1 MQKDILALLGK
12 RIKQIRAE
20 TGVSQEELAF
30 RAELNTAYLSEVENG
45 KRNISAKNLYKIA
58 KSLNREVGELFP
70 PI

>member
-1 MQKDILALLGK
+1 MQKDILAQLGK

-20 TGVSQEELAF
+20 IDISQEELAF